1 MKQSA
6 NTYDFRTGEKLFSPK
21 ISDNKPHQFPLSHSP
36 KQKNQPPSVKL
47 FNTDDIKSKPSGIF
61 KKKRNNTDI
70 LSLADNN
77 HEEQT
82 F

>member
-36 KQKNQPPSVKL
+36 KQKNQPPSVKP